1 MRKVLTISF
10 LIMLIVWG
18 AYYLNFGISGD
29 VSQKTDVWGQFGD
42 YVGGVLNP
50 ILSFI
55 SIYLLIN
62 SLSLQRQANTSL
74 VDEIKR
80 QEKLED
86 FKKFEFR
93 FFHLVDSLD
102 KTFSRFKVCIGDIE
116 DKDDGTLEEYKGGAA
131 VTYIE
136 DSIIVLVDELVDKK
150 TIIEWLDDIDSDDCL
165 FSVVRRFYL
174 IVKLIN
180 ESEFDNEDYQEMLI
194 NLTDIKIITL
204 IAIACSYYEWEI
216 VNYINHSGVLKRE
229 GINEFIE
236 KIIHTSDK

>member
-1 MRKVLTISF
+1 MRKILAISF
-10 LIMLIVWG
+10 LIIIIVWG
-18 AYYLNFGISGD
+18 AYYFNFGVNGD
-29 VSQKTDVWGQFGD
+29 VSHKTDVWGQFGD

-62 SLSLQRQANTSL
+62 SLSLQHRANTSL

-93 FFHLVDSLD
+93 FFHLIDSLD

-116 DKDDGTLEEYKGGAA
+116 SKDGRAFEEYMGSAA
-131 VTYIE
+131 ATYIE
-136 DSIIVLVDELVDKK
+136 DSILVLVDELVDKK
-150 TIIEWLDDIDSDDCL
+150 AIIEWLDDVDSDDCL

-174 IVKLIN
+174 IVKLID
-180 ESEFDNEDYQEMLI
+180 ESEFDSEDYQEMLI

-204 IAIACSYYEWEI
+204 VSIACSYYQWEI
-216 VNYINHSGVLKRE
+216 VKYINHSGVLKRD

-236 KIIHTSDK
+236 KIVHPSDK

>member
-1 MRKVLTISF
+1 MKKILTTSV
-10 LIMLIVWG
+10 LIMIIVWG
-18 AYYLNFGISGD
+18 AYYLNFGINGD

-62 SLSLQRQANTSL
+62 SLSLQRQANASL

-86 FKKFEFR
+86 FKKFELR

-116 DKDDGTLEEYKGGAA
+116 SKDDGVFEEYKGGAA

-136 DSIIVLVDELVDKK
+136 DSIFALVDESVDKR
-150 TIIEWLDDIDSDDCL
+150 IIIKWLDDVDADDGL

-180 ESEFDNEDYQEMLI
+180 ESEFDKEDYREMLI
-194 NLTDIKIITL
+194 SLIDIKIITL
-204 IAIACSYYEWEI
+204 VAIACSYYQWEI
-216 VNYINHSGVLKRE
+216 VHYINHSGILKRE
-229 GINEFIE
+229 GINEFID
-236 KIIHTSDK
+236 KIIPPSDR

>member
-1 MRKVLTISF
+1 MRKILTISF

-93 FFHLVDSLD
+93 FFHLVDALD
-102 KTFSRFKVCIGDIE
+102 KTFSRFKVCIGDME
-116 DKDDGTLEEYKGGAA
+116 GKDDGTLEEYKGEQLSH
-131 VTYIE
+131 ILK
-136 DSIIVLVDELVDKK
+136 IVSLFWLMSLLIKK
-150 TIIEWLDDIDSDDCL
+150 QSSNGLMILTQM
-165 FSVVRRFYL
+165 
-174 IVKLIN
+174 IVYFRL
-180 ESEFDNEDYQEMLI
+180 
-194 NLTDIKIITL
+194 
-204 IAIACSYYEWEI
+204 
-216 VNYINHSGVLKRE
+216 
-229 GINEFIE
+229 
-236 KIIHTSDK
+236 